1 MSLQRSGHEQRALS
15 GPPAPGLVGNLRSRL
30 LPPERFAGTEK
41 RLQFWY
47 TNRSFIAS
55 PNLNDELSNKPDQ
68 YVDDCLVISRQGKSV
83 RSKPYNFR
91 AFNGCYVLLETDY
104 TCFVN
109 PWTKKLEFVAGH
121 HRVLKGPSNPDVF
134 AYPPEGATAPTA
146 TTNDSIDADTIKE
159 LQAEICTILTGKY
172 SMNPTQSADRN
183 SSHWNDDQRNLEK
196 KNVTGTPK
204 RPAGLHTR
212 NRLDKTDHAL
222 LETKTRRR
230 KDLATL
236 MGSLI
241 DEVVK
246 VRGSNSY
253 DSCCSSPYSKPH
265 R

>member
-1 MSLQRSGHEQRALS
+1 MMINE
-15 GPPAPGLVGNLRSRL
+15 
-30 LPPERFAGTEK
+30 T
-41 RLQFWY
+41 W
-47 TNRSFIAS
+47 
-55 PNLNDELSNKPDQ
+55 
-68 YVDDCLVISRQGKSV
+68 GK
-83 RSKPYNFR
+83 
-91 AFNGCYVLLETDY
+91 
-104 TCFVN
+104 
-109 PWTKKLEFVAGH
+109 KK
-121 HRVLKGPSNPDVF
+121 
-134 AYPPEGATAPTA
+134 
-146 TTNDSIDADTIKE
+146 IK
-159 LQAEICTILTGKY
+159 I
-172 SMNPTQSADRN
+172 
-183 SSHWNDDQRNLEK
+183 K

-265 R
+265 RWIIWPPWWIIWHSWAILVDGFSVILWFVKHLNSCPATISTFLLFPLGHSVRWKARYSVMRP

>member
-196 KNVTGTPK
+196 KMLQEHQNDQQDFT
-204 RPAGLHTR
+204 
-212 NRLDKTDHAL
+212 
-222 LETKTRRR
+222 
-230 KDLATL
+230 LA
-236 MGSLI
+236 I
-241 DEVVK
+241 D
-246 VRGSNSY
+246 
-253 DSCCSSPYSKPH
+253 
-265 R
+265 